1 LDKLKRLLVLLSLA
15 LATSASAASIDTV
28 RRSFLDFYTAA
39 GADRTSPRMRDA
51 LGALEFAA
59 RTYSA
64 QGYLLS
70 DGSWADIN
78 YNETPSG
85 SWSPWD
91 HTRRLIVMAKA
102 YRTPGQ
108 ALYNDP
114 MLRAHIE
121 SALGYVNNYYGVL
134 TWPSGN
140 WWFWSIGVPLDLGPT
155 LVLMRG
161 DISDQVFNDCV
172 TTLHFHIGSS
182 TTSKA
187 LVGPVP
193 VGENLVWSAHNHLC
207 LALLKDDP
215 AMLAQVRDAMAG
227 ICMTTTGDGIQN
239 DNSFHQ
245 HGPQLY
251 TGGYGGSFAND
262 VARYALLTRGTEFEL
277 TAEAF
282 ASFSNYVADGI
293 AWSLYGNYFDV
304 SVVGRE
310 VARSSTTGYNGIA
323 ALLQASEVPS
333 PRQVDIREATARM
346 LHTWTWTLPTE
357 LAGLAHDGAVGSW
370 PSGHQHY
377 FASDYTVHRR
387 PGWFASVKM
396 FSSRTKSGE
405 STNDENLL
413 GSRQSD
419 GRFYLVQSGDEYFG
433 RDIWPALDWSRL
445 PGITVEQKADTANDF
460 FDYGTRS
467 FVGGTGDGQNGVS
480 AMDYAPLRSSVTAK
494 KAWFFFDDAIVFM
507 TNSINSRSGNP
518 VETIIDQRPAT
529 TSLATG
535 GNWAVANGLGYWF
548 YGRTPRIEQI
558 TRTGSWAALGASTN
572 TTPHMATFTTL
583 WLEHGTAPVD
593 ADAAYAI
600 VPGATAQSMRT
611 FVAPAIIAN
620 DATTSAV
627 RSGNATAVVFWKPGK
642 VAGIQSDSPA
652 IVYLT
657 ATDLYAT
664 DPSSSTG
671 SFTITLPNGRY
682 TIARNG
688 GRTFHAKLTPARR
701 RAVK

>member
-1 LDKLKRLLVLLSLA
+1 MPA
-15 LATSASAASIDTV
+15 GAQSIDTV
-28 RRSFLDFYTAA
+28 RRNFFDFYMAA

-51 LGALEFAA
+51 LSTLESAA
-59 RTYSA
+59 RAYSA
-64 QGYLLS
+64 PGYLLS

-78 YNETPSG
+78 YSEVPSG

-91 HTRRLIVMAKA
+91 HTRRLMVMAKA

-108 ALYNDP
+108 PLYNDP
-114 MLRAHIE
+114 MLRAQIE
-121 SALGYVNNYYGVL
+121 SVLSYVTHYYGVT
-134 TWPSGN
+134 TWPIGN

-161 DISDQVFNDCV
+161 DISDRVYNDCL

-207 LALLKDDP
+207 LALLRDDS
-215 AMLAQVRDAMAG
+215 AMLTQVREAMVTV
-227 ICMTTTGDGIQN
+227 CNTTSGDGIQI
-239 DNSFHQ
+239 DSSFHQ

-277 TAEAF
+277 TPEAF
-282 ASFSNYVADGI
+282 ASFSNYIADGI

-310 VARSSTTGYNGIA
+310 VARTSTTGFNGIA

-333 PRQVDIREATARM
+333 PRQTEIRAATAKM
-346 LHTWTWTLPTE
+346 LQSWTWSLPTE
-357 LAGLAHDGAVGSW
+357 LAALARDGASGSW

-377 FASDYTVHRR
+377 FASDYTIHRR
-387 PGWFASVKM
+387 PGWFASIKM

-405 STNDENLL
+405 STNSENLL

-419 GRFYLVQSGDEYFG
+419 GRFYLVMKGDEYFG

-445 PGITVEQKADTANDF
+445 PGITVEQKADTANNFYDF
-460 FDYGTRS
+460 GTRN

-494 KAWFFFDDAIVFM
+494 KAWFFFNDTIVFL

-518 VETIIDQRPAT
+518 VETIIDQRPLSAPLV
-529 TSLATG
+529 SG
-535 GNWAVANGLGYWF
+535 GNWVVANGVGYWF
-548 YGRTPRIEQI
+548 YGVAPRIEQI
-558 TRTGSWAALGASTN
+558 TRTGNWAALGASTD
-572 TTPHMATFTTL
+572 TASRSATFTTL
-583 WLEHGTAPVD
+583 WIEHGTGPVD
-593 ADAAYAI
+593 AAATYAI
-600 VPGATAQSMRT
+600 IPNATAQLMRT
-611 FVAPAIIAN
+611 FVAPTIVAN
-620 DATTSAV
+620 DASASAV
-627 RSGNATAVVFWKPGK
+627 RSGEAIGIVFWKAGR
-642 VAGIQSDSPA
+642 VAGIESDSPA
-652 IVYLT
+652 IVYVT
-657 ATDLYAT
+657 ATDLYAA
-664 DPSSSTG
+664 DPTNG
-671 SFTITLPNGRY
+671 AGTFTLTLPNGRF
-682 TIARNG
+682 TVSRNG

-701 RAVK
+701 RAVR